1 MFFHKNA
8 SAARHD
14 KAGADHVEF
23 LRNLNTPGG
32 KEDLRKMPLITIS
45 GGVGTGAGRIAQ
57 FVAKKSRVELFDD
70 LRLQQEANKM
80 GIRADD
86 LKGLNEKAPS
96 FFDSLRYNPELYL
109 DILESVVY
117 QVSRGGE
124 GVIVGHGSQ
133 LLLRDFGCAMHVFI
147 HASEAYRIQ
156 QLMERY
162 HLADKAAGKMIR
174 RSDNEKKGFLR
185 FAFQMDWENPSLYDL
200 VINTEKLGID
210 GAAKLIMESLL
221 LDEIKECSLRALET
235 MERMSLIK
243 RVQASL
249 LKDGFSYSQFNVDVP
264 EQGLVQVT
272 GYAATEEDKGRMLKV
287 IRNIPGVTEIKDEVG
302 IMPVGAY

>member
-1 MFFHKNA
+1 
-8 SAARHD
+8 
-14 KAGADHVEF
+14 
-23 LRNLNTPGG
+23 
-32 KEDLRKMPLITIS
+32 MPLITIS

-57 FVAKKSRVELFDD
+57 HVAKKSRFELFDD

-109 DILESVVY
+109 DILQSVVY
-117 QVSRGGE
+117 QVSRSGE

-162 HLADKAAGKMIR
+162 HLTNKAAEKLIR
-174 RSDNEKKGFLR
+174 KSDDEKKGFLR
-185 FAFQMDWENPSLYDL
+185 FAFQMDWETPSLYDL

-210 GAAKLIMESLL
+210 GAAKLILESLL
-221 LDEIKECSLRALET
+221 LDGIKECSLKALET
-235 MERMSLIK
+235 MERMSLMK
-243 RVQASL
+243 RVQADL
-249 LKDGFSYSQFNVDVP
+249 LKDGFGYSQFHVDVP
-264 EQGLVQVT
+264 EQGLVQIT
-272 GYAATEEDKGRMLKV
+272 GYASRVEC
-287 IRNIPGVTEIKDEVG
+287 
-302 IMPVGAY
+302 

>member
-1 MFFHKNA
+1 
-8 SAARHD
+8 
-14 KAGADHVEF
+14 
-23 LRNLNTPGG
+23 
-32 KEDLRKMPLITIS
+32 
-45 GGVGTGAGRIAQ
+45 
-57 FVAKKSRVELFDD
+57 
-70 LRLQQEANKM
+70 
-80 GIRADD
+80 
-86 LKGLNEKAPS
+86 
-96 FFDSLRYNPELYL
+96 
-109 DILESVVY
+109 
-117 QVSRGGE
+117 
-124 GVIVGHGSQ
+124 
-133 LLLRDFGCAMHVFI
+133 
-147 HASEAYRIQ
+147 
-156 QLMERY
+156 MERY
-162 HLADKAAGKMIR
+162 HLTDKAAGKMIR